1 MVLFVLLCFVVI
13 IVDFFVAER
22 RLRLMSR
29 INMLLVKEAKKF
41 DIFCQQETY
50 VNLWF
55 NVFSHIRSSN
65 SGACMLTVSAF
76 VYITFQLFLQ
86 FNMNDNV
93 TTPIF
98 DAWYFYRLF
107 LLFSSWPNW
116 FELFDVWFSI
126 HYTFTIPNKT
136 WNNPK
141 KKIIGRNVMCQ
152 KSENK
157 WIYCHYITFL
167 EIYMMGH
174 IIWVRLSFAN
184 LISSKTYH
192 VHSLILQSYYNDN
205 YKFLCV
211 HTLRLIFSPNI
222 SSTLI
227 AVTLFFR
234 RLIFSMAFPYNEQ
247 TN

>member
-1 MVLFVLLCFVVI
+1 MTTWQLQYSTHDTSTDYFCCFQ
-13 IVDFFVAER
+13 VDPTDSSY
-22 RLRLMSR
+22 LMFD
-29 INMLLVKEAKKF
+29 LVYTIHSLYQIKHE
-41 DIFCQQETY
+41 
-50 VNLWF
+50 
-55 NVFSHIRSSN
+55 
-65 SGACMLTVSAF
+65 
-76 VYITFQLFLQ
+76 IT
-86 FNMNDNV
+86 
-93 TTPIF
+93 
-98 DAWYFYRLF
+98 R
-107 LLFSSWPNW
+107 
-116 FELFDVWFSI
+116 
-126 HYTFTIPNKT
+126 
-136 WNNPK
+136 K